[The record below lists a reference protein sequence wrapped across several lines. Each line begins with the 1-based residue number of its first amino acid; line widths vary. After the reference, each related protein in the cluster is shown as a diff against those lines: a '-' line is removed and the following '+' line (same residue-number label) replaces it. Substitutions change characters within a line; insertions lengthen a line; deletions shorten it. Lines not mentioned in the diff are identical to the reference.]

1 MPCTHFK
8 FINIPNNGKSDL
20 TQYVNSS
27 LIREPMLPCLEVN
40 IVFKI
45 LIIFVSTYLFTIHIT
60 AHSVFIS
67 LVCNSDLQFEPI
79 YKLSPENHSA
89 FAKFIKF
96 AILNRNKLPA
106 KFARSKSIRM
116 SVLAVL
122 AFVYEAGS
130 VNRKAKTLSEFYL
143 FIARYRGG
151 ILRQL

>member
-8 FINIPNNGKSDL
+8 FINIPNNEKPAL

-27 LIREPMLPCLEVN
+27 LIREPVLPCLEVN

-45 LIIFVSTYLFTIHIT
+45 LIIFVCTYLFMVHIRT
-60 AHSVFIS
+60 HSVFIP
-67 LVCNSDLQFEPI
+67 LFCNSDFQFEPI
-79 YKLSPENHSA
+79 YKLSPENHNA
-89 FAKFIKF
+89 FTKFIKF

-116 SVLAVL
+116 SVLAML
-122 AFVYEAGS
+122 AFVYKTGS
-130 VNRKAKTLSEFYL
+130 VNRKAKKLSEFYL
-143 FIARYRGG
+143 FIARYCGG